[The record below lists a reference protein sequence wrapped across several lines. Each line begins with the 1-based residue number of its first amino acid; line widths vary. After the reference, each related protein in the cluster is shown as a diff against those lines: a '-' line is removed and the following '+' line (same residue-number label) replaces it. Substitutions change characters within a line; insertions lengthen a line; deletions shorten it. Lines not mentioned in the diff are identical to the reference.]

1 MAITTLKSSRDFFRI
16 WFFWKKQAIF
26 IFWVIVISICFY
38 SFTSTPIYKSSAK
51 ILLLPKTN
59 DAVVITAGNDSR
71 QYAIQPVSNADINT
85 EIQLI
90 KSDEVINRTVK
101 SLKQSSLNSVPFPQ
115 KKSLFKLPDFL
126 KLKKKPLSDFERAAR
141 ILHSELTVEPVLS
154 SNIIS
159 VSLKSPYKHQVA
171 KVLDQLIH
179 NYVQY
184 HNTTFNSLKS
194 HGFYDE
200 QKEYYRKKFI
210 NASKKLEN
218 FSTKNNII
226 NIKSQ
231 IQANIKL
238 LSSFQTDLQ
247 NLEIQIS
254 EKQGKVKML
263 KAGLN
268 TRGDQIIISKEMRSL
283 PIIVE
288 LAKGLVPLLIKRT
301 EISKTFTHNSR
312 EYKQIDEQIAM
323 LRKEIKQESINA
335 SKTDE
340 LETKALDIKR
350 AALAKRIEYLT
361 DQSNDLERKKEQ
373 LEILKMQVDIAK
385 KNYLKYASKTEDS
398 RLYSQRNASNLAN
411 VVIAEPPSIPDKP
424 VSPKKLL
431 ALEVSIF
438 LGLFAAFIL
447 PFILET
453 FDHKLKTSD
462 DVEGIL
468 SLPVVC
474 VYSEV

>member
-26 IFWVIVISICFY
+26 IFCVIVISICFY
-38 SFTSTPIYKSSAK
+38 SFTSTPIYKSTAK
-51 ILLLPKTN
+51 ILLLPTTN
-59 DAVVITAGNDSR
+59 DAIVITAGNDSR
-71 QYAIQPVSNADINT
+71 QYATQPVSNADINT

-90 KSDEVINRTVK
+90 KSDEVINRTVA
-101 SLKQSSLNSVPFPQ
+101 SLKQNSLKSSSSQQNHSIFSIPN
-115 KKSLFKLPDFL
+115 FL
-126 KLKKKPLSDFERAAR
+126 KLKKKPLTEFEKKAR
-141 ILHSELTVEPVLS
+141 FLHKELTVEPILS

-159 VSLKSPYKHQVA
+159 VSLKSPYKYQVA
-171 KVLDQLIH
+171 KVLNKLIN
-179 NYVQY
+179 NYVKY
-184 HNTTFNSLKS
+184 HNITFNSNKS

-200 QKEYYRKKFI
+200 QKEYYWKKFM
-210 NASKKLEN
+210 NASKKLEA

-231 IQANIKL
+231 IQANINL
-238 LSSFQTDLQ
+238 LSAFQTDLQ

-254 EKQGKVKML
+254 ENRGKVKIL

-268 TRGDQIIISKEMRSL
+268 ANGNRIIITKEMRSL
-283 PIIVE
+283 PIIIE

-323 LRKEIKQESINA
+323 LRKEIKRESINV

-340 LETKALDIKR
+340 METKALDIKR
-350 AALAKRIEYLT
+350 TALLKRIEYLN
-361 DQSNDLERKKEQ
+361 DQSNDLERKKEK
-373 LEILKMQVDIAK
+373 LDMLRMQINITK

-411 VVIAEPPSIPDKP
+411 VVISEPASIPDRP

-431 ALEVSIF
+431 AFEVSIF

-453 FDHKLKTSD
+453 FDHKIKTSD
-462 DVEGIL
+462 DIESIL

-474 VYSEV
+474 VYSKV

>member
-26 IFWVIVISICFY
+26 IFCVIVIGICFY
-38 SFTSTPIYKSSAK
+38 SFTSTPIYKSTAK

-59 DAVVITAGNDSR
+59 DAIVITAGNDSR

-90 KSDEVINRTVK
+90 KSDEVINNTVRDLQK
-101 SLKQSSLNSVPFPQ
+101 SNVTLSSNNKHSIFNIIN
-115 KKSLFKLPDFL
+115 FL
-126 KLKKKPLSDFERAAR
+126 KWKKKPLSDFEKKAR
-141 ILHSELTVEPVLS
+141 TLYNELTVEPVLS

-171 KVLDQLIH
+171 KVLEILINNYIKYH
-179 NYVQY
+179 NY
-184 HNTTFNSLKS
+184 TFNSNKS
-194 HGFYDE
+194 HGFYGK
-200 QKEYYRKKFI
+200 QKEYYRQKFLE
-210 NASKKLEN
+210 ASKRLED

-238 LSSFQTDLQ
+238 LTDFQTDLQ
-247 NLEIQIS
+247 NLEIQIA
-254 EKQGKVKML
+254 ENRGKINML
-263 KAGLN
+263 KKGLN
-268 TRGDQIIISKEMRSL
+268 ASSDRIIISKEMRSL

-323 LRKEIKQESINA
+323 LRKEIKKASINV

-340 LETKALDIKR
+340 MENKALCIKR
-350 AALAKRIEYLT
+350 AALLKRIDYLIN
-361 DQSNDLERKKEQ
+361 QSKDLERKKEQ
-373 LEILKMQVDIAK
+373 LQMLKMQVEIAK

-398 RLYSQRNASNLAN
+398 RLYSKRNASNLAN
-411 VVIAEPPSIPDKP
+411 VVVSAPPSIPDRP
-424 VSPKKLL
+424 VSPKKML
-431 ALEVSIF
+431 AFEVSIF

-453 FDHKLKTSD
+453 FDNKLKTSD
-462 DVEGIL
+462 DIETVLEI
-468 SLPVVC
+468 PVVC